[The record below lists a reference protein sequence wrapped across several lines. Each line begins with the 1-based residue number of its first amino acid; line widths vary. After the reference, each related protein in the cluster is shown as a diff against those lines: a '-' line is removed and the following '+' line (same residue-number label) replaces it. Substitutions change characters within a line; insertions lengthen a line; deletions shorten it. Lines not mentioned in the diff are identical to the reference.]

1 MGRWLHRLSPSS
13 KGSSL
18 RSRSSSSSQLV
29 GTEQRLD
36 WLEHLLVLLG
46 LLELLVEALGHPL
59 ELLVV
64 VASYLLEALVVP
76 FGLLG
81 LAYHQSLALVV
92 R

>member
-1 MGRWLHRLSPSS
+1 MEL
-13 KGSSL
+13 
-18 RSRSSSSSQLV
+18 
-29 GTEQRLD
+29 
-36 WLEHLLVLLG
+36 LLG

-81 LAYHQSLALVV
+81 LAYRRSLALVV

>member
-36 WLEHLLVLLG
+36 WLELLLV